1 MNIPRLLIPL
11 LLILPVTLY
20 AQRREPGMPRPVEDT
35 GFHGKVLPDSTVAP
49 VITHHSIQVNGETI
63 NYTATTGY
71 LAMKD
76 ELGKLKAH
84 IFFIAYTKDDAD
96 PGSRPVT
103 FTFNG
108 GPGSSSIWLHM
119 GAVGP
124 MRVALD
130 EKGVAPAP
138 PYHLVTNQNT
148 WLDKTDLV
156 FIDPVSTGYS
166 RPAPG
171 ESAND
176 FHGYNEDIQSV
187 GDFIR
192 LWVTKYSR
200 WSSPKFILGES
211 YGTTR
216 AAGLSGFLQDRYSMY
231 LNGIVLVSSVLNFQT
246 IDFTQGNEWP
256 YIFFMPT
263 YATTAWYY
271 KKLSP
276 DVQSKSVEEIAREAE
291 AFAGGPYATA
301 LLEGAMLPDS
311 EKLSIAQRIHE
322 LTSLPLDYI
331 LRSNLRIQD
340 HRFFKMLLY
349 PEGKLIGRYDSRF
362 SGNDVDDVGEYPR
375 YDPSNVNLSGIFVAT
390 FNDYVRR
397 ELGYK
402 SDLNYES
409 LADVGPWDYKNVE
422 NRFLDVS
429 GTVHQAMI
437 SNPYLHVWVVCGYF
451 DLATPFFNAEY
462 VVSHMNLKPEQRKH
476 LQITYYEAGH
486 MVYISKSTIQKL
498 HSDAVK
504 FYDSILNP

>member
-1 MNIPRLLIPL
+1 MKPRQLLTAL
-11 LLILPVTLY
+11 MVLPISLF
-20 AQRREPGMPRPVEDT
+20 AQRREQGMSHPADT
-35 GFHGKVLPDSTVAP
+35 ASHQKAILDSTSVP
-49 VITHHSIQVNGETI
+49 VITHHTITVHGETI
-63 NYTATTGY
+63 TYTATTGY
-71 LAMKD
+71 LYMRD
-76 ELGKLKAH
+76 EDGKLKSR
-84 IFFIAYTKDDAD
+84 IFFIAYTQDGED
-96 PGSRPVT
+96 PSVRPVT

-108 GPGSSSIWLHM
+108 GPGSSSVWLHM

-124 MRVALD
+124 ERVALD
-130 EKGVAPAP
+130 EKGIAPAP

-148 WLDKTDLV
+148 WLDQTDLV

-171 ESAND
+171 ENASE

-192 LWVTKYSR
+192 LWVTKYAR

-216 AAGLSGFLQDRYSMY
+216 AAGLSGFLQSRYSMY
-231 LNGIVLVSSVLNFQT
+231 LNGIVLVSSVLNFET

-256 YIFFMPT
+256 YVFFLPT

-276 DVQSKSVEEIAREAE
+276 EMEAKTVQEVASQAEE
-291 AFAGGPYATA
+291 FAGGAYATA
-301 LLEGAMLPDS
+301 LLQGGNLDS
-311 EKLSIAQRIHE
+311 SDKLSIAQRMHD

-331 LRSNLRIQD
+331 LKSNLRVPD
-340 HRFFKMLLY
+340 HRFFKMLLSS
-349 PEGKLIGRYDSRF
+349 EGKLIGRYDSRF
-362 SGNDVDDVGEYPR
+362 SGNDLDDVGEYPR
-375 YDPSNVNLSGIFVAT
+375 YDPSDVNLSGVFVAT

-397 ELGYK
+397 ELGFK
-402 SDLNYES
+402 TDLNYES

-429 GTVHQAMI
+429 GTMHQAMI
-437 SNPYLHVWVVCGYF
+437 QNPYLHVWVVCGYF

-462 VVSHMNLKPEQRKH
+462 VVSHMQLKPEQRQH

-486 MVYISKSTIQKL
+486 MVYISKSTIEKL
-498 HSDAVK
+498 HGDAVK
-504 FYDSILNP
+504 FYGSILHP